1 MCKGEPCTLRVCTL
15 RVCTPRACTPR
26 ACTLHG
32 LRLSTLARP
41 HICPELVSTCG
52 PSMSPTEEYLES
64 GHALGTFSPCHPQRN
79 LYPGEVLGFP
89 HRWYGHSLAQGH
101 LPSPQGPSLHPGT
114 GWLAFV
120 HFSLDRVLHL
130 GVSHMPQGHR
140 LLSALPTGAC
150 QVTV

>member
-1 MCKGEPCTLRVCTL
+1 MRW
-15 RVCTPRACTPR
+15 
-26 ACTLHG
+26 
-32 LRLSTLARP
+32 
-41 HICPELVSTCG
+41 
-52 PSMSPTEEYLES
+52 
-64 GHALGTFSPCHPQRN
+64 GHSHPVTHRGTFT
-79 LYPGEVLGFP
+79 LGRSSGFH

-130 GVSHMPQGHR
+130 GVSHVPQGHR

-150 QVTV
+150 QVTG